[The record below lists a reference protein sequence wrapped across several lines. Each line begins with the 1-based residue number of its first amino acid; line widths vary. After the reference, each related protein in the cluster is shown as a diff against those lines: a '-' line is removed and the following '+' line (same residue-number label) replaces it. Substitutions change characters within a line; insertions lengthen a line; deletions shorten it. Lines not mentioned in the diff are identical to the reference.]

1 MAYAFDTLVQ
11 TKRLREA
18 GFEEKQAEALTAMVR
33 DAVKPLDTS
42 DLATK
47 SDLAALKA
55 DLKSDLGT
63 LKADLKAD
71 VATKSEFATLK
82 ADLKAELI
90 AFKAEIK
97 ADLADFKT
105 EIKAE
110 VATKS
115 ELATLKADL
124 KAELASKNEI
134 AALKA
139 DLLQWIIG
147 LIAGA
152 VVVNAFIVVGTILG
166 LLRLLGR

>member
-33 DAVKPLDTS
+33 DAVKPLDTT

-47 SDLAALKA
+47 ADLAAFKA
-55 DLKSDLGT
+55 DLKTDL
-63 LKADLKAD
+63 AAFKAD
-71 VATKSEFATLK
+71 VATKSELAAFK
-82 ADLKAELI
+82 ADLKADFA
-90 AFKAEIK
+90 AFKADVAMKSDLAALRAELK
-97 ADLADFKT
+97 ADL
-105 EIKAE
+105 
-110 VATKS
+110 ATKS
-115 ELATLKADL
+115 EL
-124 KAELASKNEI
+124 

-152 VVVNAFIVVGTILG
+152 VVLNAFIVVGTMLG
-166 LLRLLGR
+166 LLRLLGH

>member
-42 DLATK
+42 DLVTKADLAGFKADVATKSELAAFKADLKADLAAFKADLKADFAAFKADVAMK

-55 DLKSDLGT
+55 E
-63 LKADLKAD
+63 LKADL
-71 VATKSEFATLK
+71 
-82 ADLKAELI
+82 
-90 AFKAEIK
+90 
-97 ADLADFKT
+97 
-105 EIKAE
+105 
-110 VATKS
+110 ATKS
-115 ELATLKADL
+115 EL
-124 KAELASKNEI
+124 

-152 VVVNAFIVVGTILG
+152 VVLNAFIVVGTMLG
-166 LLRLLGR
+166 LLRLLGH